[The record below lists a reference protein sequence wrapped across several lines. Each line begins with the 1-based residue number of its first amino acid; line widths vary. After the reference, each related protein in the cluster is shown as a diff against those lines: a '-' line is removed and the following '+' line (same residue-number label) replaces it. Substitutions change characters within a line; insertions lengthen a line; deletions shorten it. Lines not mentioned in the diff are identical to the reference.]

1 MAEIDRSAGTQNL
14 LSRTYQDD
22 ELYHVLTEDAYK
34 LICSLLYD
42 MRYVGDII
50 DDDSISQNKTWSAN
64 KLNTLNTDN
73 IKASEIEV
81 HQLSEINNWLDIKE
95 ADLVAAKA
103 IIDDSSISVNKTW
116 SANKVMRTI
125 ATYVPED
132 AFGEDADTVTQF
144 VLKLNDAVGDLNE
157 LSTDNKASLVD
168 AIVELVTKLG
178 NPADLQTVA
187 KDNIVDSIN
196 DLNKR
201 LVPVG
206 SVLPFGG
213 DENAVPEGY
222 LLCDGTEYK
231 VKDYQELFDVIG
243 YTYSTSNDLEK
254 FKVPDLKGRVP
265 VGLLETNDNFMM
277 MGQTGGSETV
287 ELTEE
292 NLPEH
297 DHTYETLLMNTKS
310 SSVGSVIPML
320 SIDSIKNSQ
329 DFRKIRL
336 YNDSNSYVTREIG
349 YDKFER
355 EKVKTSNVVD
365 AIPHNNLQPYVV
377 LNYIIKY

>member
-1 MAEIDRSAGTQNL
+1 MAEIDRSAGTEGL
-14 LSRTYQDD
+14 LSRSYQDD

-50 DDDSISQNKTWSAN
+50 EDDSISQNKTWSAN

-103 IIDDSSISVNKTW
+103 IIDDSSISINKTW
-116 SANKVMRTI
+116 SANKVMKTI
-125 ATYVPED
+125 AKYVPEN
-132 AFGEDADTVTQF
+132 AFGDDADTVTQF

-178 NPADLQTVA
+178 NPADLETVE
-187 KDNIVDSIN
+187 KDSIVDGIN

-213 DENAVPEGY
+213 DINTVPEGF
-222 LLCDGTEYK
+222 LLCDGTEYD
-231 VKDYQELFDVIG
+231 VDDYPELFEVIK
-243 YTYSTSNDLEK
+243 YTYSTSDDLAV
-254 FKVPDLKGRVP
+254 FKVPDLRGRVP
-265 VGLLETNDNFMM
+265 VGMLETNDNFME
-277 MGQTGGSETV
+277 MGQTGGSELV

-297 DHTYETLLMNTKS
+297 THSYNSLFFDIETSANGTRYPFLRNVS
-310 SSVGSVIPML
+310 G
-320 SIDSIKNSQ
+320 KNAQS
-329 DFRKIRL
+329 FNRIRL

-349 YDKFER
+349 YDMMINKQVQTE
-355 EKVKTSNVVD
+355 NVID
-365 AIPHNNLQPYVV
+365 SIPHNNLQPYIVMS
-377 LNYIIKY
+377 YIIKY